1 MKTKIE
7 IEIDDKFAPYLYGIL
22 NIEMKA
28 AKELALDEKF
38 AKEYPHLTKRAL
50 LTVKNLTP
58 ILNKLGEE
66 F

>member
-1 MKTKIE
+1 
-7 IEIDDKFAPYLYGIL
+7 
-22 NIEMKA
+22 MKA

-50 LTVKNLTP
+50 LTVRNLTP